1 MTDVDQQ
8 AVAPWISAG
17 TVEHETL
24 RAWAA
29 SRGDDVRPTE
39 ASALRV
45 LLKAGVEQLRESAL
59 EAAYEDLAEEFGQ
72 QDLAADRRVARDRY
86 AARSD
91 RGRE

>member
-24 RAWAA
+24 RAWATA
-29 SRGDDVRPTE
+29 RGEHVSTTE

-45 LLKAGVEQLRESAL
+45 LLRAGIEQLRESAL
-59 EAAYEDLAEEFGQ
+59 EAAYDELAEDLGQPDLAE
-72 QDLAADRRVARDRY
+72 DRRAARDRY
-86 AARSD
+86 AARTD
-91 RGRE
+91 RVRQ